1 MARKRVSVTR
11 ESDTG
16 RNLGF
21 RDNYNGI
28 SMSRQQFVNLIKAG
42 NYPNYHIRVI
52 NGIETPV
59 SNPDHSKNNN
69 LG

>member
-1 MARKRVSVTR
+1 MAKRIKVTH
-11 ESDTG
+11 ETPSG
-16 RNLGF
+16 RNDKF
-21 RDNYNGI
+21 HDNYTGVN
-28 SMSRQQFVNLIKAG
+28 MSRTKFVSEIQRG

-59 SNPDHSKNNN
+59 SNPDSSRNNN